1 MNKKTVL
8 EQLNRKSD
16 HPLLLKELMQQL
28 DLPKEARRE
37 VKDLLR
43 ALVQEGEVVKVR
55 ANRYGLPDKMSLVAG
70 RLKGHRDGYG
80 FILPEEE
87 GEADIYIAERRMNG
101 AMHGDRVVA
110 RIEGVK
116 TGGKREGSIIRIL
129 ERAHRSLVGRFEAGR
144 RFGFVIASDKRIG
157 HDLVILPEN
166 ALSAQN
172 GDVVSAQIL
181 AYPENGRN
189 PEGKIVKVLGR
200 PDDPRIDTEIV
211 ISSCGLSRDFPAEV
225 IAEADRIGDRVT
237 PAMRQGRIDL
247 RALPTV
253 TIDGEKARDFDDA
266 ISIEK
271 TPEGGY
277 RLWVHIADVAH
288 YIPQETA
295 LDREAYERGTSVYF
309 PDTVVPMFPEK
320 LSNGICSLKP
330 NEDRLTLTAEM
341 EFDLA
346 GKQIGD
352 RLYESVIRSDE
363 RMTYTAVAGICADHD
378 RETRNRYA
386 ALLPQFDGMLSLAM
400 QLRKRRLSRGSLDF
414 DLPEP
419 EIILN
424 LTGETI
430 DIIREERNVA
440 HQIIEEFMLAA
451 NETVAGYLTDRDIPL
466 LYRIHESPDPDRI
479 SDFNDLIKIFGYTP
493 RKRERLHP
501 KDLSEILETVKGK
514 PEERLIHQV
523 LLRTMKQARYSAENR
538 GHFGLASEVYAHFT
552 SPIRRYPDLVVHRIL
567 KRVMKTPMKAAEKE
581 AWNARL
587 AEIAQQT
594 SRRERIAVEAE
605 RDVIQ
610 RKKVK
615 FMADKVGEIYP
626 GFISGVAP
634 YGFFVELQGFFVE
647 GLVHVSALHDDY
659 YHYDESRHIFIGA
672 KRRRRFRLGDPI
684 RICVEKV
691 DLENLQ
697 IDFSVVEEKVRK
709 QPAAL
714 KNKDR
719 ARCGGK
725 RKRGQKARP
734 GKSGNP
740 GKKR

>member
-1 MNKKTVL
+1 MNKETIL
-8 EQLNRKSD
+8 EQLNQKSD
-16 HPLLLKELMQQL
+16 HPLLLKELMRQL
-28 DLPKEARRE
+28 DLPMEARRE
-37 VKDLLR
+37 VRDLLQT
-43 ALVQEGEVVKVR
+43 LIQEGMIVKVR
-55 ANRYGLPDKMSLVAG
+55 GNRYGLPDKMNLVSG

-87 GEADIYIAERRMNG
+87 GETDVYIAERRMNG

-110 RIEGVK
+110 RIEGFK
-116 TGGKREGSIIRIL
+116 SGGRREGSIIRIL
-129 ERAHRSLVGRFEAGR
+129 ERAHKILVGRFEVGR
-144 RFGFVIASDKRIG
+144 RVCFVLASDKRVRQNL
-157 HDLVILPEN
+157 LVLPEN
-166 ALSAQN
+166 TLSAKN

-181 AYPENGRN
+181 VYPKDGRN
-189 PEGKIVKVLGR
+189 PEGKIVKILGR

-211 ISSCGLSRDFPAEV
+211 ISSCGLSRNFPEEV
-225 IAEADRIGDRVT
+225 MGEAAHIEDRVT
-237 PAMRQGRIDL
+237 PAMCEGRVDL

-271 TPEGGY
+271 TTQGGY

-295 LDREAYERGTSVYF
+295 LDREAYQRGTSVYF

-320 LSNGICSLKP
+320 ISNGICSLKP
-330 NEDRLTLTAEM
+330 KEDRLTLTAEM
-341 EFDLA
+341 EFDAA
-346 GKQIGD
+346 GNQVGE

-363 RMTYTAVAGICADHD
+363 RMTYTAVARICEDRD
-378 RETRNRYA
+378 RETRLRYA

-400 QLRKRRLSRGSLDF
+400 QLRKNRLSRGSLDF

-440 HQIIEEFMLAA
+440 HQIIEAFMLAA
-451 NETVAGYLTDRDIPL
+451 NETVAGYLTDRNIPL
-466 LYRIHESPDPDRI
+466 LYRIHETPDPDRI
-479 SDFNDLIKIFGYTP
+479 SDFNELIKVFGYTP
-493 RKRERLHP
+493 RKLERIQP
-501 KDLSEILETVKGK
+501 KELSEILEEVKGK

-523 LLRTMKQARYSAENR
+523 LLRTMKQARYSAENK

-552 SPIRRYPDLVVHRIL
+552 SPIRRYPDLVVHRLL
-567 KRVMKTPMKAAEKE
+567 KRVMKAPMQAVEKE
-581 AWNARL
+581 AWNVRL
-587 AEIAQQT
+587 VEIAQHT

-615 FMADKVGEIYP
+615 FMADKVGEFYP

-634 YGFFVELQGFFVE
+634 YGFFVELEDFFVE

-659 YHYDESRHIFIGA
+659 YHYDEGRHCFIGA
-672 KRRRRFRLGDPI
+672 KRRRQFRLGDPV

-697 IDFSVVEEKVRK
+697 IDFSVVEEKRRK

-714 KNKDR
+714 KKKVPGR
-719 ARCGGK
+719 RGGK
-725 RKRGQKARP
+725 QKRSK
-734 GKSGNP
+734 KSKP

>member
-1 MNKKTVL
+1 MMNKETI
-8 EQLNRKSD
+8 LNKLNLKSD

-28 DLPKEARRE
+28 DLPLEARRE
-37 VKDLLR
+37 VRDLLR
-43 ALVQEGEVVKVR
+43 ALIQEGQIVKVR
-55 ANRYGLPDKMSLVAG
+55 GNRYGLPDKMNLVAG

-87 GEADIYIAERRMNG
+87 GETDVYIAERRMNG
-101 AMHGDRVVA
+101 AMNGDRVVA
-110 RIEGVK
+110 RIEGFK
-116 TGGKREGSIIRIL
+116 SGGRREGAIIRIL
-129 ERAHRSLVGRFEAGR
+129 ERAHLSLVGRFEIGR
-144 RFGFVIASDKRIG
+144 RYSFVIPSDKRIRQ
-157 HDLVILPEN
+157 DLVVLPDN
-166 ALSAQN
+166 TLSAKN
-172 GDVVSAQIL
+172 GDIVSARIL
-181 AYPENGRN
+181 VYPEDGRN
-189 PEGKIVKVLGR
+189 PEGKVVKILGR

-211 ISSCGLSRDFPAEV
+211 ISSSGLSRDFPAEV
-225 IAEADRIGDRVT
+225 LDEAAHIEDRVT
-237 PAMRQGRIDL
+237 PAMCEGRVDL

-271 TPEGGY
+271 TTPGGY

-295 LDREAYERGTSVYF
+295 LDREAYLRGTSVYF

-341 EFDLA
+341 EFDAA
-346 GKQIGD
+346 GMQIGE

-363 RMTYTAVAGICADHD
+363 RMTYTAVSRICEDQDH
-378 RETRNRYA
+378 ETRLRYT
-386 ALLPQFDGMLSLAM
+386 ALLPQFDGMLALAM
-400 QLRKRRLSRGSLDF
+400 QLRKNRLSRGSLDF

-419 EIILN
+419 EIVLN

-440 HQIIEEFMLAA
+440 HQIIEAFMLAA
-451 NETVAGYLTDRDIPL
+451 NETVAGYLTDLNIPL
-466 LYRIHESPDPDRI
+466 LYRIHETPDPDRI
-479 SDFNDLIKIFGYTP
+479 SDFNELIKVFGYTP

-501 KDLSEILETVKGK
+501 KELSEILEEVKGK

-523 LLRTMKQARYSAENR
+523 LLRTMKQARYSAENK

-552 SPIRRYPDLVVHRIL
+552 SPIRRYPDLVVHRLL
-567 KRVMKTPMKAAEKE
+567 KRVMKAPMKAAEKE
-581 AWNARL
+581 GWNARL
-587 AEIAQQT
+587 VEIAQQT

-615 FMADKVGEIYP
+615 FMADKVGKIYP
-626 GFISGVAP
+626 GFISGVAS
-634 YGFFVELQGFFVE
+634 YGFFVELEEFFVE

-659 YHYDESRHIFIGA
+659 YHYDEARHCFIGD
-672 KRRRRFRLGDPI
+672 RHHRQFRLGDPV
-684 RICVEKV
+684 RVCVEKV

-697 IDFSVVEEKVRK
+697 MDFSVVKEKGPK
-709 QPAAL
+709 QPSAL
-714 KNKDR
+714 KKKDHGR
-719 ARCGGK
+719 RGGK
-725 RKRGQKARP
+725 QKKGKRSKPR
-734 GKSGNP
+734 
-740 GKKR
+740 KKR

>member
-1 MNKKTVL
+1 MNKDTIL
-8 EQLNRKSD
+8 EQLNLKSD

-28 DLPKEARRE
+28 DLPKEAQRE
-37 VKDLLR
+37 VKNQLR
-43 ALVQEGEVVKVR
+43 ALVQEGVIVKVR
-55 ANRYGLPDKMSLVAG
+55 GNRYGLPDKMNLVAG

-87 GEADIYIAERRMNG
+87 GETDIYISERHMNG
-101 AMHGDRVVA
+101 AMSGDRVVA
-110 RIEGVK
+110 RIEGFK
-116 TGGKREGSIIRIL
+116 SGGRREGSIIRIL
-129 ERAHRSLVGRFEAGR
+129 ERAHKTLVGRFEAGR
-144 RFGFVIASDKRIG
+144 RFGFVIPSDKRIG
-157 HDLVILPEN
+157 QDLVVSPKD

-172 GDVVSAQIL
+172 GDIVSAQIL
-181 AYPENGRN
+181 VYPEEGRN
-189 PEGKIVKVLGR
+189 PEGKIVKILGR

-211 ISSCGLSRDFPAEV
+211 ISSCGLSREFPSEV
-225 IAEADRIGDRVT
+225 NEEAKKIGDHVS
-237 PAMRQGRIDL
+237 PSMCEGRIDL
-247 RALPTV
+247 RTLPTV

-271 TPEGGY
+271 TTQGGY

-295 LDREAYERGTSVYF
+295 LDREAYQRGTSVYF

-330 NEDRLTLTAEM
+330 DEDRLTLTAEM
-341 EFDLA
+341 EFDSA
-346 GKQIGD
+346 GKQVGE
-352 RLYESVIRSDE
+352 RLYESVIRSNE
-363 RMTYTAVAGICADHD
+363 RMTYTAVARICADD
-378 RETRNRYA
+378 DGETRLRYA
-386 ALLPQFDGMLSLAM
+386 ALLPQFDGMLALAM
-400 QLRKRRLSRGSLDF
+400 QLRKNRLSRGSLDF

-430 DIIREERNVA
+430 NIIREERNVA
-440 HQIIEEFMLAA
+440 HQIIEAFMLAA
-451 NETVAGYLTDRDIPL
+451 NETVAGYLTDRDIPI
-466 LYRIHESPDPDRI
+466 LYRIHETPDPDRI
-479 SDFNDLIKIFGYTP
+479 SDFNDLIKVFGYTP
-493 RKRERLHP
+493 RKRERLQP
-501 KDLSEILETVKGK
+501 KDLSEILEEVKGK

-567 KRVMKTPMKAAEKE
+567 KRVLKASIKVAEKE
-581 AWNARL
+581 TWNARL
-587 AEIAQQT
+587 VEIALQT
-594 SRRERIAVEAE
+594 SRRERIAVDAE

-626 GFISGVAP
+626 GFISGIAP
-634 YGFFVELQGFFVE
+634 YGFFVELEGFFVE

-659 YHYDESRHIFIGA
+659 YHYDESRHTFIGA
-672 KRRRRFRLGDPI
+672 KRRRQFRLGDPV

-697 IDFSVVEEKVRK
+697 IDFSVVEEKQRK
-709 QPAAL
+709 QPAAS
-714 KNKDR
+714 KKKDR
-719 ARCGGK
+719 LRRGGK
-725 RKRGQKARP
+725 RKPKKARAR
-734 GKSGNP
+734 
-740 GKKR
+740 KKK